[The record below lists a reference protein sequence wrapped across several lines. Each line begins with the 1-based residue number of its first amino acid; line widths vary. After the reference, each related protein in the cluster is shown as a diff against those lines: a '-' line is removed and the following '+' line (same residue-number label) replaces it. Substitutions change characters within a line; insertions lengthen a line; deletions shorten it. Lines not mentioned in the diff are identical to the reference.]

1 MDTEKIGKHD
11 YLLKGLIYKQI
22 IFFEAL
28 AVLCEASHSA
38 RSL

>member
-28 AVLCEASHSA
+28 GIVEK
-38 RSL
+38 